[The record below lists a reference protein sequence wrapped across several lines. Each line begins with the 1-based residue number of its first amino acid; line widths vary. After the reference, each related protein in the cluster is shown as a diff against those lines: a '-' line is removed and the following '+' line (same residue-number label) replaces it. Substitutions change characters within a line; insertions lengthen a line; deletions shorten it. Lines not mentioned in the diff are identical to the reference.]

1 MKRQQ
6 LLQQLNKAG
15 QFASAA
21 KWKRFIQSPVR
32 YVFAVGFRE
41 FIYPFIKK
49 GIRVTSRLITGQKVT
64 VLLPSATDIYLAGCK
79 TDDSETRLARYM
91 INHIQEGDV
100 VLDAGAHIG
109 YYSLLSCFLVG
120 QNGRVAAVE
129 ASPAALELLRAN
141 TEAFKNI
148 HICATVLGSNDGEI
162 SFYEFPVQYAEYNSV
177 NSRQYE
183 QEPWFAANKPVLR
196 KLKSMRGD
204 SLLNQLQLVPDFIKI
219 DVEGNE
225 AEVISGLTET
235 IQTCSPV
242 IMMEFV
248 GSNSE
253 NSPHIQ
259 AEKLLFQAG
268 YRSYQLLENGEPA
281 LLSRPTNEFVQESKL
296 RSDNILY
303 LK

>member
-1 MKRQQ
+1 MNRQQ
-6 LLQQLNKAG
+6 LLHHLNKAG
-15 QFASAA
+15 QFASVT
-21 KWKRFIQSPVR
+21 KGKRFIKSPLR

-41 FIYPFIKK
+41 LVYPFVKK
-49 GIRVTSRLITGQKVT
+49 GVRVKSRLITGQKVE
-64 VLLPSATDIYLAGCK
+64 LILPSSTDIYLAGCK
-79 TDDSETRLARYM
+79 TDDSEIRLARFM
-91 INHIQEGDV
+91 INHIKDGDV

-109 YYSLLSCFLVG
+109 YYSLLSSFLVG

-141 TEAFKNI
+141 TGELKNI
-148 HICATVLGSNDGEI
+148 HVYATVLGSGDGEI

-177 NSRQYE
+177 NSKQYE
-183 QEPWFAANKPVLR
+183 HEPWFAANKPVLR

-204 SLLNQLQLVPDFIKI
+204 SLLNELQLVPGFIKI

-235 IQTCSPV
+235 IQTASPA
-242 IMMEFV
+242 IIMEFV
-248 GSNSE
+248 GSNTE
-253 NSPHIQ
+253 NSPHIR
-259 AEKLLFQAG
+259 AEKLLLQAG

-281 LLSRPTNEFVQESKL
+281 LLIQATNEFVQESKL